1 MNPLQ
6 QAIQQLPRA
15 TAFAIQCRIYKNK
28 PEGGAGYDFDL
39 SEEEPTTRHDAH
51 DYRDQQGNPSN
62 SKDIAEV
69 MGLTATRVITLYQQ
83 HNDDWKYIYNNYGKT
98 KNKAPRWLDHNGQ
111 KTTVPEIAKHYQCKE
126 YLVYRAFIKADGN
139 SIKAHQVLKIKF
151 PAGKENSNAC
161 I

>member
-1 MNPLQ
+1 MNQLQ
-6 QAIQQLPRA
+6 QVMQHLPMAIN
-15 TAFAIQCRIYKNK
+15 FAIHCRTYQPKA
-28 PEGGAGYDFDL
+28 EGGAGYDFDL

-62 SKDIAEV
+62 SKEIAEV

-98 KNKAPRWLDHNGQ
+98 KNKAPRWLDHDGQ

-139 SIKAHQVLKIKF
+139 PIKAHQVLQNKF
-151 PAGKENSNAC
+151 KANKE
-161 I
+161 